1 MNDMIR
7 HLQAHRSIRRFKQE
21 EVTQEQLEQIIGS
34 AQSASTSSNM
44 QAYSVISIRKAD
56 TRRQLAA
63 LAGGQHYVEA
73 CPLFLVWCADLHRAQ
88 AAVRLHTGDA
98 TLQVPQNVETF
109 LVATVDAALA
119 AQNAAVAAEALG
131 LGTVFIGGLR
141 NDMRR
146 VIELL
151 ELPEL
156 VYPIFGMCIGKP
168 DQSPTPRPRLA
179 MEAVYH
185 EERYNQADLVKHIRA
200 YDETL
205 AQYYASRTG
214 GSKQA
219 AWSGELASRLRAE
232 RLRPELYDIITSQ
245 GFQFK

>member
-1 MNDMIR
+1 MNDMIK

-21 EVTQEQLEQIIGS
+21 EVTAEQLAQIIAS
-34 AQSASTSSNM
+34 AQAASTSSNI
-44 QAYSVISIRKAD
+44 QAYSVIGIRNAD
-56 TRRQLAA
+56 TKRQLAS
-63 LAGGQHYVEA
+63 LAGGQQYVEE

-98 TLQVPQNVETF
+98 ALQLPQNVETF

-131 LGTVFIGGLR
+131 LGTVFIGGIR
-141 NDMRR
+141 NDLQR

-156 VYPIFGMCIGKP
+156 VYPVFGMCIGTP

-179 MEAVYH
+179 REAVYH
-185 EERYNQADLVKHIRA
+185 EERYSRDGLENHIRN

-205 AQYYASRTG
+205 ARYYASRTG

-219 AWSGELASRLRAE
+219 AWSGELAARFRLE
-232 RLRPELYDIITSQ
+232 RLRPELYTIIVGQS
-245 GFQFK
+245 FQLE